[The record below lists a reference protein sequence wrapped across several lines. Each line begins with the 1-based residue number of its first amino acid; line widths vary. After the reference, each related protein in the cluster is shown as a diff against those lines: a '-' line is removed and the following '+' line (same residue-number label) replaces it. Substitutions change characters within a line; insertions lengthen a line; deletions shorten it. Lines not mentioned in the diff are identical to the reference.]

1 MSQPYVSQLPRLVVK
16 WINQVIEGMQMH
28 MYVFIITNDLDD
40 FEWHQSVI
48 VEHVI
53 ESLEWFGLR
62 LYQRPSSY
70 GKVTKEA

>member
-1 MSQPYVSQLPRLVVK
+1 
-16 WINQVIEGMQMH
+16 